1 MKSKL
6 PILICF
12 GTRPEWL
19 KVKPLIKLMN
29 RDEYQLLFTGQHED
43 LLKTIEVDYKIKIN
57 NSDNRLDSIISDCML
72 QFPNG
77 NFDGILVQGDTGSA
91 FGCALA
97 AFNRQIKIYYLEAGL
112 RSRSLQHPFPEEGY
126 RQMIA
131 RIADVNFAPT
141 ELSYSNLVGEGVLG
155 DIFEVGNTVLDNLVD
170 LPKSTY
176 GNQVLVT
183 MHRRENHHQ
192 MAEWF
197 TEINHLAKQYSE
209 LEFIIPIHPN
219 PNVQAHKHLLTNV
232 KVVEPLSHEETINIL
247 LNCKLVISDSGGIQ
261 EEATFFNKKVIVCR
275 ETTERPE
282 GISTGHLHLCKSP
295 KDLKDLFGRLE
306 ENSYICKPC
315 PYGDGK
321 AAEKI
326 KKILYEQ

>member
-1 MKSKL
+1 
-6 PILICF
+6 
-12 GTRPEWL
+12 
-19 KVKPLIKLMN
+19 MN

-197 TEINHLAKQYSE
+197 TEINDLAKQYSE

-282 GISTGHLHLCKSP
+282 GIGTGHLHLCKSP
-295 KDLKDLFGRLE
+295 KDLKDIFGRLE

-315 PYGDGK
+315 PYGDGN
-321 AAEKI
+321 AAQKI
-326 KKILYEQ
+326 KKILDAEEL

>member
-131 RIADVNFAPT
+131 RIADINFAPT

-197 TEINHLAKQYSE
+197 TEINDLAKQYSE

-261 EEATFFNKKVIVCR
+261 EESTFFNKKVIVCR

>member
-197 TEINHLAKQYSE
+197 TEINDLAKQYSE

-261 EEATFFNKKVIVCR
+261 EESTFFNKKVIVCR